1 MKKKK
6 LELIAD
12 PGLFLEYAQADAS
25 SRLDRENAV
34 LHGVKILGF
43 VSLNGR
49 RYTVEALERACAL
62 YENAKVNV
70 NHPRHSPQAP
80 RDYQDRIGNIR
91 NVRFQKNEGLYA
103 DFHFNPRH
111 PLAEQLMWDAEHAP
125 ENVGFSHNI
134 AAKTATQK
142 DGSLLVEEIL
152 LVRSVDLV
160 ADPATTHGLFESQ
173 GAAADVRMETLKEKE
188 KMAGE
193 AEDASCVTSSVS
205 VSDSLP
211 LKNGASS
218 RTETAVSARTD
229 SFETE
234 PLSENAAA
242 APAGSRKGHSKT
254 ELLVSSTDEKEV
266 LEALQTEFGELQ
278 EEIGTLQEEI
288 GTLQEEIGTLQEEIR
303 TLRRQ
308 FQEMLRFSRKIS
320 VPVCRAPQVPFREN
334 ELSVAEFVTRLKS
347 DARVH

>member
-173 GAAADVRMETLKEKE
+173 GACVCVGLSSFEKRCFLTYGNCRFCE
-188 KMAGE
+188 NG
-193 AEDASCVTSSVS
+193 
-205 VSDSLP
+205 LFR
-211 LKNGASS
+211 NGASVRKCS
-218 RTETAVSARTD
+218 SGPRRFTKR
-229 SFETE
+229 SFEDGT
-234 PLSENAAA
+234 
-242 APAGSRKGHSKT
+242 
-254 ELLVSSTDEKEV
+254 
-266 LEALQTEFGELQ
+266 FGVFD
-278 EEIGTLQEEI
+278 G
-288 GTLQEEIGTLQEEIR
+288 
-303 TLRRQ
+303 
-308 FQEMLRFSRKIS
+308 
-320 VPVCRAPQVPFREN
+320 
-334 ELSVAEFVTRLKS
+334 
-347 DARVH
+347 

>member
-193 AEDASCVTSSVS
+193 AEDASCVTSSVGLS
-205 VSDSLP
+205 SFEKRCFLTYGNCRFCENG
-211 LKNGASS
+211 LFRNGASVRKCS
-218 RTETAVSARTD
+218 SGPRRFTKR
-229 SFETE
+229 SFEDGT
-234 PLSENAAA
+234 
-242 APAGSRKGHSKT
+242 
-254 ELLVSSTDEKEV
+254 
-266 LEALQTEFGELQ
+266 FGVFD
-278 EEIGTLQEEI
+278 G
-288 GTLQEEIGTLQEEIR
+288 
-303 TLRRQ
+303 
-308 FQEMLRFSRKIS
+308 
-320 VPVCRAPQVPFREN
+320 
-334 ELSVAEFVTRLKS
+334 
-347 DARVH
+347 